1 MPTIIA
7 DDKKSY
13 SNRHPVSSFS
23 PPTRDKVNSD
33 ERTKTRKSL
42 NREKRGLKLDKEMFA
57 VEKREE
63 NFGDE
68 FPSTKKN
75 KNSDQSITKILREG
89 SSDKNDETR
98 RLLLESEK
106 SKRKEKLKD
115 IADSLTKPRL
125 RRIITNEYMSLECKT
140 KNQIKPTR
148 DGECSEDERESSGTP
163 ISPMEKNELNPVR
176 EKAVS

>member
-1 MPTIIA
+1 
-7 DDKKSY
+7 
-13 SNRHPVSSFS
+13 
-23 PPTRDKVNSD
+23 
-33 ERTKTRKSL
+33 
-42 NREKRGLKLDKEMFA
+42 MFA

-89 SSDKNDETR
+89 SSDETR

-125 RRIITNEYMSLECKT
+125 RRNITNEYMSLECKT

-163 ISPMEKNELNPVR
+163 ISPMEKNELNLVR